1 MIRAMNSGG
10 TREQLRIR
18 YHRDFDGMVS
28 GAVLA
33 HILQEQGEKP
43 LLKSVNYDERAGWET
58 FEEGRRFALVD
69 FHFHPRAEYWFDH
82 HPTTFLSEELRAQY
96 EPSERWNWD
105 EESPSCPPLILRHAQ
120 EHFGYEPPD
129 RFMEAA
135 HWSDIIDAAR
145 FESVDQAIFGEDPA
159 LRLMRALTA
168 SPNPAWVDE
177 LATALITESL
187 SDVALRADVEKVYG
201 RAARNRDK
209 ALDQFP
215 PTVLWNRGGVLF
227 YDAASSKIRRE
238 RFAPLLPP
246 PRGLLCGGRD
256 PDPRRV
262 PHHLRREPLEA
273 AHQRRARGRDDGGV
287 RRRRAPSRG
296 WSEPAFPRRGQA
308 PRRRGRDPNQGPPRQ
323 RLIQSGS
330 RPVGSPPVPPR
341 GGPRHPALLRG
352 RPGRQAL

>member
-238 RFAPLLPP
+238 RFAPFYHHPEVSYAVGVIPTRAGFHITCGENPWKQPTNGVHVGEMMEEYGGGGHRAVGGANPP
-246 PRGLLCGGRD
+246 SLAEAKRLGEEVAIRIKD
-256 PDPRRV
+256 
-262 PHHLRREPLEA
+262 HLA
-273 AHQRRARGRDDGGV
+273 SA
-287 RRRRAPSRG
+287 
-296 WSEPAFPRRGQA
+296 
-308 PRRRGRDPNQGPPRQ
+308 
-323 RLIQSGS
+323 
-330 RPVGSPPVPPR
+330 
-341 GGPRHPALLRG
+341 
-352 RPGRQAL
+352 

>member
-43 LLKSVNYDERAGWET
+43 LLKSVNYDERAGWDT

-82 HPTTFLSEELRAQY
+82 HPTTFLTDELRAQY
-96 EPSERWNWD
+96 QPSDRWSWD
-105 EESPSCPPLILRHAQ
+105 EESPSCPPLIIRHAQ
-120 EHFGYEPPD
+120 EHFDYQPPD

-187 SDVALRADVEKVYG
+187 SDVALRPDVEKVYG

-238 RFAPLLPP
+238 RFAPFYHHPEVSYAVGVIPTRAGFHITCGENPWKQPTNGVHVGEMMEEYGGGGHRAVGGANPP
-246 PRGLLCGGRD
+246 SLAEAKRLGEEVAVRIKD
-256 PDPRRV
+256 
-262 PHHLRREPLEA
+262 HLA
-273 AHQRRARGRDDGGV
+273 SA
-287 RRRRAPSRG
+287 
-296 WSEPAFPRRGQA
+296 
-308 PRRRGRDPNQGPPRQ
+308 
-323 RLIQSGS
+323 
-330 RPVGSPPVPPR
+330 
-341 GGPRHPALLRG
+341 
-352 RPGRQAL
+352 